1 MNMTIAM
8 KTERKNFD
16 LLVDKEKKP
25 RHLIVLWT
33 RRARGRIDF
42 HRCHHLNWVMLM
54 FVSLYTSW
62 HFDRS
67 LSSSLSSSSL
77 FFFCLPVVLSF
88 IRSRTKQCNYMLSLS
103 CYGYHLLSS
112 RCTKAMFILCLFRV
126 VFSRSM
132 SSKKKRR
139 RRKWGDKINTQ
150 IHRKEKE
157 EERTTKRNRA
167 TSSILLL
174 NRSDEVQVLVMFRL
188 LPTTHSPRSWRAM
201 VWKCCE
207 YLPNARSYVRSSV
220 HLRIRAYGTSSFNPI
235 DCN

>member
-1 MNMTIAM
+1 MLH
-8 KTERKNFD
+8 TEWTWQLRWKRKRKNFD
-16 LLVDKEKKP
+16 LLVDNEKK
-25 RHLIVLWT
+25 RVISFVLWT

-62 HFDRS
+62 HFDR
-67 LSSSLSSSSL
+67 SLSSSSL

-139 RRKWGDKINTQ
+139 KWGDKINTE
-150 IHRKEKE
+150 IHRTEKE
-157 EERTTKRNRA
+157 EKERRKEIEQHLQFFCWTDQIRWSPGVRDAPAAPNDSQWTNMKSHGCLLY
-167 TSSILLL
+167 TS
-174 NRSDEVQVLVMFRL
+174 
-188 LPTTHSPRSWRAM
+188 PSPR
-201 VWKCCE
+201 
-207 YLPNARSYVRSSV
+207 
-220 HLRIRAYGTSSFNPI
+220 
-235 DCN
+235 D